1 MKKEDIKKI
10 DDWQNLLEIG
20 KAQEVRVVI
29 IQLPDSDEWQT
40 QIWIAGKRFEW
51 GWPVPII
58 AHLCEWLGFMLSQ
71 LRMGIEK
78 GLIDMTKEE
87 FIQEVSWCKKHIE
100 KALIDYN

>member
-40 QIWIAGKRFEW
+40 QI
-51 GWPVPII
+51 
-58 AHLCEWLGFMLSQ
+58 
-71 LRMGIEK
+71 
-78 GLIDMTKEE
+78 
-87 FIQEVSWCKKHIE
+87 
-100 KALIDYN
+100 